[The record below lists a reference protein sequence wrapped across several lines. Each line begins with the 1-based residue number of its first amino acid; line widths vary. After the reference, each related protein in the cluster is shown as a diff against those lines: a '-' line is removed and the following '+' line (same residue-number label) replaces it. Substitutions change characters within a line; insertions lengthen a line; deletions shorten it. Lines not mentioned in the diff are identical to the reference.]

1 MRIHFIQGFFLRMET
16 NLFCCKTIKIKI
28 EQERKEFMIFALN
41 EIAYILTITPAVKE
55 MNDFKNSQSLL
66 VKKQSLIC

>member
-1 MRIHFIQGFFLRMET
+1 MET

>member
-1 MRIHFIQGFFLRMET
+1 
-16 NLFCCKTIKIKI
+16 
-28 EQERKEFMIFALN
+28 MIFALN